1 MFGAPSMLITSIK
14 EQISALM
21 NTLALIAIRQTM
33 AIMLFSGH
41 GRLALTPYL

>member
-1 MFGAPSMLITSIK
+1 MLITSIK

-21 NTLALIAIRQTM
+21 NILALIVIQQMM

-41 GRLALTPYL
+41 GRLALTPYM